1 LRPIVPAIAAGVV
14 AAASVIPRVLGVSG
28 VLPPALTLFAWSD
41 IYAMWRDSGLGGHKV
56 PYVDVG
62 FAYPPVIGYVS
73 GALSLLIADGA
84 GFVAAWAVI
93 VVLAAALGGYMFARA
108 AGPSRALLFWACTP
122 QLLLTAGIN
131 FDVIAAVLAGAA
143 AILARR
149 TEDARSLALLAVGT
163 ATKFFPAA
171 FAPILVLRGF
181 VRGDRRGA
189 IVGSIVFMATLAA
202 LYLPATLAAQSAT
215 RFVAEYA
222 FTKPANPDSIWAI
235 PTALLRAAGV
245 ADPGLIVVAATAVG
259 LVLTY
264 AIGVLPRALRAADP
278 VIGFA
283 LALAAVLFWARF
295 YSPQYAIWLL
305 PFFVLLPLRT
315 RTFVLFSVADVGTF
329 ISIFSLTLLL
339 RPGDALVPVALAT
352 LAAAITLRQIMLV
365 VFWREVA
372 RLGEGRPRTNA
383 DESVPSRP

>member
-1 LRPIVPAIAAGVV
+1 MRPVVPAVAAGVI
-14 AAASVIPRVLGVSG
+14 AAASLVPRVLGVFG

-41 IYAMWRDSGLGGHKV
+41 IYAMWRDAGLDGHKL

-73 GALSLLIADGA
+73 GVLSLLTADGA

-93 VVLAAALGGYMFARA
+93 VVLSAALGGYIFARA
-108 AGPSRALLFWACTP
+108 ARPSRALLFWACTP

-131 FDVIAAVLAGAA
+131 FDVIAAVLAGGA

-149 TEDARSLALLAVGT
+149 AEYARSLALLAVGT
-163 ATKFFPAA
+163 ATKFYPAA
-171 FAPILVLRGF
+171 FAPILIVRSF

-189 IVGSIVFMATLAA
+189 IVGSLIFTAALAV
-202 LYLPATLAAQSAT
+202 LYLPATLAAQSTAP
-215 RFVAEYA
+215 FVAEYA

-235 PTALLRAAGV
+235 PTVLLQAAGV

-283 LALAAVLFWARF
+283 LALATVLFWARF

-329 ISIFSLTLLL
+329 ISISSLTLLL
-339 RPGDALVPVALAT
+339 RPGDALVPVALAL

-372 RLGEGRPRTNA
+372 DLGERRPRTNA